1 LNAHGV
7 WSLARV
13 RALLERFRTE
23 SDTEHRHSSLDY
35 TTPEET
41 APLVYFSRRGRFGEV
56 DIQITTRRRPAMA
69 RLMTRMKMPN
79 KRDVEA
85 LGSGE

>member
-1 LNAHGV
+1 MRSGA
-7 WSLARV
+7 WRAS
-13 RALLERFRTE
+13 ALLGRSRTE
-23 SDTEHRHSSLDY
+23 FDTEHLHGSLDY
-35 TTPEET
+35 TTPEEIT
-41 APLVYFSRRGRFGEV
+41 SLVYFSRRGRFGEV
-56 DIQITTRRRPAMA
+56 DIQITASRRPAKA